1 MARRVAL
8 LRTAPARDPS
18 NGTGQSTPGEIVTVC
33 LVRRLLHAL
42 AIATVATTAQGAL
55 IGFDD
60 IGANGTEFTP
70 YVEDGFTVTPG
81 SSRWINVR
89 TYGAPAPSAQFNRN
103 REEPE
108 VSSGLFVT
116 AGGADFTFSSVDL
129 YSSLTPIPYRVL
141 GYQDDAVVLDFSATV
156 PNTFGAFRTVLNEQS
171 GLLLDRL
178 YIRLTNPFLALG
190 GNPVGMDNIIVA
202 RSSVAEPATPA
213 LLLAA
218 ALLAAAMRRR
228 P

>member
-1 MARRVAL
+1 MK
-8 LRTAPARDPS
+8 
-18 NGTGQSTPGEIVTVC
+18 VC
-33 LVRRLLHAL
+33 LLKKLLHA
-42 AIATVATTAQGAL
+42 AAFAGVATTAQGAL

-70 YVEDGFTVTPG
+70 YVEDGFTITPG
-81 SSRWINVR
+81 SNRWINVR

-103 REEPE
+103 PEEPE
-108 VSSGLFVT
+108 VSSGLFIT

-129 YSSLTPIPYRVL
+129 YSSVTPIPYRVL
-141 GYQDDAVVLDFSATV
+141 GYQGDVVVLDFSGTV

-190 GNPVGMDNIIVA
+190 GNPVGMDNIMVA
-202 RSSVAEPATPA
+202 RSSVPEPAMPA

-218 ALLAAAMRRR
+218 ALLAASMRRR
-228 P
+228 A

>member
-1 MARRVAL
+1 LARRVAL
-8 LRTAPARDPS
+8 RRTAQGTDPV
-18 NGTGQSTPGEIVTVC
+18 NGTDQPTPEGIVTVC
-33 LVRRLLHAL
+33 LLKKMLHAA

-55 IGFDD
+55 IGFDE
-60 IGANGTEFTP
+60 IGANGTQFTT

-103 REEPE
+103 PEEPE
-108 VSSGLFVT
+108 LSSGLFVT
-116 AGGADFTFSSVDL
+116 AVGADFTFSSVDL
-129 YSSLTPIPYRVL
+129 YSSMTPIPYRVL
-141 GYQDDAVVLDFSATV
+141 GYQDDAVVLDFSGTV
-156 PNTFGAFRTVLNEQS
+156 PNTFGAFRTVLNDQS

-202 RSSVAEPATPA
+202 RSSVPEPAVPA
-213 LLLAA
+213 LLLAT
-218 ALLAAAMRRR
+218 ALLAAGMRRR
-228 P
+228 A